1 MKRNYLLIAV
11 ISLAMALVWGLSFG
25 DDDDD
30 GGDYKFWQ
38 RKPGVAPV
46 TNALYKEECGSCH
59 FAYQPGL
66 LPEESWNKIMGNL
79 DNHFGDNAE
88 LSSGVHQQILSYLT
102 DNSADKSSDRRSRK
116 ILRSISRMS
125 VPTRITETPYIR
137 HEHDE
142 IPARFIAGNDGVGS
156 LSNCDAC
163 HQNAQQGSFSERQI
177 SIPGVGRW
185 DD

>member
-1 MKRNYLLIAV
+1 MKGNYLLIT
-11 ISLAMALVWGLSFG
+11 IFTLLLALTWGLSFG

-30 GGDYKFWQ
+30 GEHSFWK

-46 TNALYKEECGSCH
+46 TSSLYREECGSCH

-66 LPEESWNKIMGNL
+66 LPEQSWIKVMAGL
-79 DNHFGDNAE
+79 DDHFGDNAE
-88 LSSGVHQQILSYLT
+88 LNSDVHQQVLAYLAS
-102 DNSADKSSDRRSRK
+102 NSADKANERRSRK
-116 ILRSISRMS
+116 ILRSISLAS
-125 VPTRITETPYIR
+125 APLRITETPYIK

-142 IPARFIAGNDGVGS
+142 IPGRYISGNDKVAS

-163 HQNAQQGSFSERQI
+163 HQKAALGSFSEREI
-177 SIPGVGRW
+177 DIPGVGRW

>member
-1 MKRNYLLIAV
+1 MKRNYLLV
-11 ISLAMALVWGLSFG
+11 TLLSMALALTWGLSFG

-30 GGDYKFWQ
+30 GDRSFWK

-46 TNALYKEECGSCH
+46 TNSLYREECGSCH

-66 LPEESWNKIMGNL
+66 LPEQSWSKIMSSL
-79 DNHFGDNAE
+79 DDHFGDNAE
-88 LSSGVHQQILSYLT
+88 LNPEAHQQIVDYLKR
-102 DNSADKSSDRRSRK
+102 NSADKANDRRSRK
-116 ILRSISRMS
+116 ILRSVSLAS
-125 VPTRITETPYIR
+125 APLRITETSYIK

-142 IPARFIAGNDGVGS
+142 IPRRYIAGNDKVAS

-163 HQNAQQGSFSERQI
+163 HQKAAQGSFSEREI
-177 SIPGVGRW
+177 NIPGVGRW

>member
-1 MKRNYLLIAV
+1 MKRNYLLLTIF
-11 ISLAMALVWGLSFG
+11 SLVLALSWGLSFG

-30 GGDYKFWQ
+30 GEYSFWK

-46 TNALYKEECGSCH
+46 TNALYQEECGSCH

-66 LPEESWNKIMGNL
+66 LPEQSWNKIMNGL
-79 DNHFGDNAE
+79 DEHFGDNAE
-88 LSSGVHQQILSYLT
+88 LSADIHQQILIYLT
-102 DNSADKSSDRRSRK
+102 HNSADKVNQRRPRK
-116 ILRSISRMS
+116 ILRSVSLNS
-125 VPTRITETPYIR
+125 VPIRITEIPYIK

-142 IPARFIAGNDGVGS
+142 IPGRYIAGNDKVAS

-163 HQNAQQGSFSERQI
+163 HQKAAQGSFSEREI
-177 SIPGVGRW
+177 NIPGVGRW